1 MTVSTPE
8 QHEQRASH
16 DASEGKHNVCQG
28 RLAAL
33 ADAAV
38 SEKLGALPGW
48 QLLDMRLNRAFQCT
62 NFDQSIDFMNRVASI
77 ANDINHH
84 PDIAVLD
91 KRSVRVTAWT
101 RKLGYL
107 TDIDFDLAASVEA
120 MYATEFADRPAR

>member
-1 MTVSTPE
+1 MS
-8 QHEQRASH
+8 
-16 DASEGKHNVCQG
+16 G

-48 QLLDMRLNRAFQCT
+48 QLLDMRLSRAFQGT

>member
-48 QLLDMRLNRAFQCT
+48 QLLDMRLSRAFQCT

-77 ANDINHH
+77 ANAGQAFGARDGVDAQAGLSDRHR
-84 PDIAVLD
+84 L
-91 KRSVRVTAWT
+91 RSCGVRRGDVC
-101 RKLGYL
+101 
-107 TDIDFDLAASVEA
+107 
-120 MYATEFADRPAR
+120 DRIR

>member
-1 MTVSTPE
+1 MHPRESTTYVRE
-8 QHEQRASH
+8 A
-16 DASEGKHNVCQG
+16 G
-28 RLAAL
+28 RTCRRGR
-33 ADAAV
+33 V
-38 SEKLGALPGW
+38 RETRALPGW
-48 QLLDMRLNRAFQCT
+48 QLLDMRLSRAFQCT

>member
-38 SEKLGALPGW
+38 SENSEHYLAGSFSTCDSAALFSA
-48 QLLDMRLNRAFQCT
+48 QIST
-62 NFDQSIDFMNRVASI
+62 N
-77 ANDINHH
+77 
-84 PDIAVLD
+84 P
-91 KRSVRVTAWT
+91 
-101 RKLGYL
+101 L
-107 TDIDFDLAASVEA
+107 TS
-120 MYATEFADRPAR
+120 

>member
-48 QLLDMRLNRAFQCT
+48 QLLDMRLSRAFQCT
-62 NFDQSIDFMNRVASI
+62 HFDQSIDFMNRVASI

>member
-1 MTVSTPE
+1 MTVSTLSNTSNEHPTM
-8 QHEQRASH
+8 HPRKAQRM
-16 DASEGKHNVCQG
+16 SEAG
-28 RLAAL
+28 RTCRRGRVRETRSTTWLAASRH
-33 ADAAV
+33 ATQ
-38 SEKLGALPGW
+38 P
-48 QLLDMRLNRAFQCT
+48 RFQCT

>member
-1 MTVSTPE
+1 MHPRESTTYV
-8 QHEQRASH
+8 R
-16 DASEGKHNVCQG
+16 

-48 QLLDMRLNRAFQCT
+48 QLLDMRLSRAFQCT

>member
-1 MTVSTPE
+1 MP
-8 QHEQRASH
+8 
-16 DASEGKHNVCQG
+16 G
-28 RLAAL
+28 RFT
-33 ADAAV
+33 
-38 SEKLGALPGW
+38 
-48 QLLDMRLNRAFQCT
+48 FQCT

>member
-48 QLLDMRLNRAFQCT
+48 QSLTQRFPQLQLARPFEDLERRGKGLHSVGIKELL
-62 NFDQSIDFMNRVASI
+62 
-77 ANDINHH
+77 
-84 PDIAVLD
+84 
-91 KRSVRVTAWT
+91 VTWPT
-101 RKLGYL
+101 
-107 TDIDFDLAASVEA
+107 
-120 MYATEFADRPAR
+120 

>member
-48 QLLDMRLNRAFQCT
+48 QLLDMRLSRAFQCT
-62 NFDQSIDFMNRVASI
+62 NFD
-77 ANDINHH
+77 H
-84 PDIAVLD
+84 P
-91 KRSVRVTAWT
+91 
-101 RKLGYL
+101 L
-107 TDIDFDLAASVEA
+107 TS
-120 MYATEFADRPAR
+120 